1 MVLTE
6 VLAEI
11 CMSASSN
18 TKQKVSKAL
27 TTRLGRVRVLTGKM
41 PVRKVTASSEALLRK
56 YNTLLEASRGP
67 ASDNSSLETAR
78 LYQLETTFAAY
89 GLEVRQWQDGT
100 LSDFGD
106 RPIGCRKDL
115 WLPAQLKTTTSTVYP
130 FQFKG
135 CGKEY
140 GMDIIAL
147 TGNVDEAFVYS
158 AEFLEANVSKMLSNG
173 PSKEHR
179 TVPNAENRDIIK
191 VTSGARGVCV
201 WNIPRLHVAE
211 VAQQRL
217 VRWHDELLKYDKG
230 LPSILRTERE
240 LRMQCH
246 SKSRCEFLHS
256 ELSMRFDSAVQHR
269 WAPPQLVYD
278 RLRDDVPVQDKPA
291 IWNSN
296 TDSTRYTAL
305 VTKRLNGGHVP
316 YELGDLQGGLFVMS
330 TVHVGLR
337 LFLEWRIPEEDMD
350 GIFQALLHRGAD
362 GKFCTPGCQTINL
375 SVLGEHDENMDLH
388 MKIFGRLPKAGTDRR
403 AARFLH
409 IHELP
414 SSYSIDPCLEGRD
427 PVPRAK
433 RKRGSP

>member
-1 MVLTE
+1 
-6 VLAEI
+6 
-11 CMSASSN
+11 
-18 TKQKVSKAL
+18 
-27 TTRLGRVRVLTGKM
+27 M
-41 PVRKVTASSEALLRK
+41 PVRKSSSPIDKLLQQ
-56 YNTLLEASRGP
+56 YNTLLSRP
-67 ASDNSSLETAR
+67 NESTSTNSAQESAR
-78 LYQLETTFAAY
+78 LVDVARVFQSV

-106 RPIGCRKDL
+106 CPIGSKRDL

-135 CGKEY
+135 CGKKY

-158 AEFLEANVSKMLSNG
+158 SSFVEANASKMVSNG
-173 PSKEHR
+173 AVRKHR
-179 TVPNAENRDIIK
+179 TGPNAENRDIIK
-191 VTSGARGVCV
+191 VTSGARSECV
-201 WNIPRLHVAE
+201 WNTQRLRIVE

-217 VRWHDELLKYDKG
+217 SCWHEELAKYDSG
-230 LPSILRTERE
+230 IPSMLLTERE
-240 LRMQCH
+240 MRMQCH
-246 SKSRCEFLHS
+246 SKSRCEFLNA
-256 ELSMRFDSAVQHR
+256 ELSMLFDSNAQHR

-278 RLRDDVPVQDKPA
+278 RLRNDVPIQDKPA

-316 YELGDLQGGLFVMS
+316 YELGDLRGGLFVMS

-337 LFLEWRIPEEDMD
+337 LFLEWRIPESDMD
-350 GIFQALLHRGAD
+350 SIFDALLHRGLD

-375 SVLGEHDENMDLH
+375 SVLGEHDENMDVH
-388 MKIFGRLPKAGTDRR
+388 MKIFGRLPKAGTDRK

-414 SSYSIDPCLEGRD
+414 SSYCIDACLEGRD
-427 PVPRAK
+427 PIPRAK
-433 RKRGSP
+433 RKRGSR